1 MAVSQTR
8 NARLELR
15 LSKDVKSLLQQAA
28 NTMGKK
34 LSEFVVDCARHE
46 AVDVMA
52 DRRMFLLEDQQMVEF
67 EAILDRPVQDKP
79 KLRKLMAEKNIFQ

>member
-1 MAVSQTR
+1 VAVSQTR